1 MGVWSDV
8 EAVLFGHVRG
18 THVVREAPRADRPV
32 SPLRKCATYVDG
44 ADSCDVALTHFE
56 LRLEWIA
63 FIHVGT
69 IPSFGYC
76 SMVRLDPSFRKE
88 DIQRSPRATKQE
100 SPLRREPEGGFL
112 TYSVCSNSPTLG
124 RCRVL

>member
-44 ADSCDVALTHFE
+44 ADSCDVALHYFE
-56 LRLEWIA
+56 LRFEWIA

-76 SMVRLDPSFRKE
+76 SMVRLDPSLRE
-88 DIQRSPRATKQE
+88 RDIQQPPRATKQE
-100 SPLRREPEGGFL
+100 SPLRLTPKGGFL
-112 TYSVCSNSPTLG
+112 V
-124 RCRVL
+124 